1 MEKGM
6 GQKYRLE
13 EYQSDQ
19 FHREVKH
26 EFHQGRIIAMTGGSL
41 NHGIIIGNIQYE
53 LRQGLAQNKKDCQ
66 ALGSEGRVHVARE
79 AAVLYPDAMVVGGPL
94 ERSPED
100 TDALI
105 NPILLVEVLSK
116 STEAYDRGDKFY
128 KYRQL
133 ASFQE
138 YLLIDSEK
146 MLLESFY
153 RQDTQNWE
161 IARATPPDER
171 LFLKS
176 LGFDLE
182 LARIYQNVSF

>member
-1 MEKGM
+1 M
-6 GQKYRLE
+6 GQKYSLKQ
-13 EYQSDQ
+13 YQSDQ

-66 ALGSEGRVHVARE
+66 ALGSEVRVHVARE

-100 TDALI
+100 SDALI

-133 ASFQE
+133 TSFQE

-153 RQDTQNWE
+153 RQDTQNLE
-161 IARATPPDER
+161 IAQATPPDER

-176 LGFDLE
+176 MGFDLE